1 LNKSAPL
8 IDVIIAVH
16 NGAEFL
22 DQSLQSIR
30 KQSFSNHHTLV
41 VDDASTDESVAIAR
55 GVEGVTVLQPGRV
68 RQPGALNFGIEHS
81 TAPFI
86 AFLDADDLWT
96 PEKLELQMQYLTN
109 HPEVDG
115 VFGAIRQFTSTCSH
129 ATPDSMQWLGPPQ
142 LGVSLAAVLI
152 RRTSMNTTGLFN
164 VDTQVNHL
172 VDWYSRALSRNLVF
186 RWIPE
191 TVMHRRVHAQN
202 MTRIDRPNVVK
213 GYAGALKLK
222 LDQQRSHSTGT

>member
-1 LNKSAPL
+1 LNTLKPL

-22 DQSLQSIR
+22 AQSLQSIR
-30 KQSFSNHHTLV
+30 NQSFTNHHIWV
-41 VDDASTDESVAIAR
+41 VDDASTDESVDIAR
-55 GVEGVTVLQPGRV
+55 AFEGVTVLQPGKV
-68 RQPGALNFGIEHS
+68 RQPGAMNFGIEHS

-96 PEKLELQMQYLTN
+96 PEKLDLQMQYLTN

-115 VFGAIRQFTSTCSH
+115 VFGAIRQFTSTNTH
-129 ATPDSMQWLGPPQ
+129 ATPESMQWLGPPQ
-142 LGVSLAAVLI
+142 HGVSLTTLLI
-152 RRTSMNTTGLFN
+152 RRPSMNTAGLLN
-164 VDTQVNHL
+164 TDSQVNHL

-202 MTRIDRPNVVK
+202 MTRVDRPNVVK

-222 LDQQRSHSTGT
+222 LDQQRSNSTGT